1 MRGRL
6 PTSKKWTN
14 IPRELTSQI
23 RSVFQK
29 TFKSEIGQGR
39 VEADGRIYDSE
50 IVVKVGL
57 KPEGSALKHSHWS
70 VSIEYKKGKD
80 DVVKLL
86 NLAVDAA
93 GSLFEQLFT
102 AENDYDFPRV
112 WQEVDFEGR
121 AIFVQYTTE
130 NAELEKAADKILGLT
145 EEDGL
150 TGGDWE
156 NEGDDEELLDQIKQ
170 KLGVQD
176 AEKEDEN
183 PSSKSKKPTSH

>member
-6 PTSKKWTN
+6 SSSKKWTN

-23 RSVFQK
+23 RTVFQK
-29 TFKSEIGQGR
+29 TFKSQIGQGR
-39 VEADGRIYDSE
+39 VDADGRIYDSE
-50 IVVKVGL
+50 IVIQVGL
-57 KPEGSALKHSHWS
+57 KPEGSSLKHSHWLVS
-70 VSIEYKKGKD
+70 VEYKKGKD

-102 AENDYDFPRV
+102 AENDYDFPRI

-121 AIFVQYTTE
+121 SIFIQYTTE
-130 NAELEKAADKILGLT
+130 NAELEKAADKILGLA
-145 EEDGL
+145 EDDGL

-156 NEGDDEELLDQIKQ
+156 ADGDDEELLDQIKQ
-170 KLGVQD
+170 KLGVDD
-176 AEKEDEN
+176 ADDEDDKTP
-183 PSSKSKKPTSH
+183 PSSKKPKSH